1 MIADK
6 IMTWCW
12 GKEGLFGSWDKNSPA
27 HCWWM
32 RQVKKKKRSTIW
44 WKENYK
50 RIWNRDEI

>member
-27 HCWWM
+27 HCWWK
-32 RQVKKKKRSTIW
+32 RQVKKKKRSTFW
-44 WKENYK
+44 WKQNYK
-50 RIWNRDEI
+50 RIWEED